1 MPQRVVPVLE
11 AGQNET
17 SETGGNDLTEQN
29 RIHEEMKANVPKQL
43 SQIYGPIL
51 RAMKLSGEH
60 FGETIFTE
68 DTRRGNFDISRY
80 YSTLVVLGQ
89 WVLAI
94 IGMTSLFYEGFS
106 SMTSFL
112 YLLVTAVWYVQCACS
127 TTICLVVLPLAYN
140 RRSRFA
146 QFVSSF
152 LTTGTELEGL
162 RLKALKGLTIACTVS
177 VINSVVIVFV
187 SIYYNGIVSVFKPWD
202 HHLAIR
208 VIEVI
213 FGNLNSFA
221 WTLPVLIFC
230 ITCLVLERMFE
241 MLRKK
246 VISSLDAANSFT
258 IARLRQEHLKLCEVV
273 ELADKVFSPL
283 LFVIVALDIPL
294 ICTNVFQLTKAAK
307 KWSSETDVI
316 FFIGYFYWSVCATI
330 KIAVLCTFGHRVTEK
345 VRFSFNLI
353 YVLNSTF
360 VALVG
365 RE

>member
-11 AGQNET
+11 AGKNET

-29 RIHEEMKANVPKQL
+29 RIHEEMRTNVPKQL

-51 RAMKLSGEH
+51 RAMKLSGEL

-68 DTRRGNFDISRY
+68 DATRGNFDIFRY

-106 SMTSFL
+106 SVTSFF
-112 YLLVTAVWYVQCACS
+112 YLLITTIWYVQCAFS
-127 TTICLVVLPLAYN
+127 TTICFVVLPLAYN

-146 QFVSSF
+146 QFISSF

-162 RLKALKGLTIACTVS
+162 RLKALKGLTIACTAS
-177 VINSVVIVFV
+177 VFNSVAIVFV

-202 HHLAIR
+202 HHLTIR

-213 FGNLNSFA
+213 FGNFNSFA
-221 WTLPVLIFC
+221 WSLPVLMFC

-241 MLRKK
+241 MLKKK
-246 VISSLDAANSFT
+246 VISSLVTANSFT

-294 ICTNVFQLTKAAK
+294 ICTNVFQLTKTAK
-307 KWSSETDVI
+307 MWSSETDVI
-316 FFIGYFYWSVCATI
+316 FFISHFYWSVCTTI
-330 KIAVLCTFGHRVTEK
+330 KIAVLCMFGHRVTEK

-353 YVLNSTF
+353 YVLNRTF

-365 RE
+365 SE